1 MMFVKFHVTISKCFF
16 FFINRVI
23 CIELFPER
31 LLSEKSKKLHLTISK
46 ANQGIR

>member
-1 MMFVKFHVTISKCFF
+1 MMFCKVSCHYIKVF

-31 LLSEKSKKLHLTISK
+31 LLSEKRKKVYMTISK

>member
-1 MMFVKFHVTISKCFF
+1 MMFVKFHVTISKCF

-31 LLSEKSKKLHLTISK
+31 LLSEKRKKVYMTISK

>member
-1 MMFVKFHVTISKCFF
+1 MMFVKFHVTISKC

-31 LLSEKSKKLHLTISK
+31 LLSEKRKKVYMTISK